1 MGKAEYVAG
10 PRGQDGDR
18 MGMRTGKNRLGDKV
32 GMTGICQPCR
42 SEKVLGGQMGVG
54 WGTRWGW

>member
-10 PRGQDGDR
+10 PRGQDEDR
-18 MGMRTGKNRLGDKV
+18 MGMKTGKNRLGDKV

-42 SEKVLGGQMGVG
+42 SEKVLGGQIGG
-54 WGTRWGW
+54 L